1 MTAVANPSPVTYEW
15 NRVDGISRDEFGRVS
30 YHDGVLNISEVKR
43 SDEGF
48 YTVRASNAEGTT
60 QTKIEIEVLYAPR
73 YDIFYRV
80 SALIFARRPKYVRL
94 FSPPFFSAGVSR
106 CIWEEDGNKRG

>member
-60 QTKIEIEVLYAPR
+60 QTKVEIEVLYAPR
-73 YDIFYRV
+73 YDIF
-80 SALIFARRPKYVRL
+80 LL
-94 FSPPFFSAGVSR
+94 
-106 CIWEEDGNKRG
+106 